1 MKHENFSF
9 VISMF
14 CFNLAIPS
22 VIIICCYFGVAT
34 KLYLTYKRTVNDS
47 KHVPNI
53 VRLHR
58 RLMTIA
64 ILISIGF
71 IGCWAP
77 YGMVSL
83 WSIFRDASTIPPE
96 VTLLPCMFAKS
107 STIYNPLIY
116 YIFSQSFQREVK
128 QMQRPVFQ
136 HMPQPQQ
143 HHRQQHLFG

>member
-1 MKHENFSF
+1 MCRRLNTKLVSRSHRP
-9 VISMF
+9 
-14 CFNLAIPS
+14 PS
-22 VIIICCYFGVAT
+22 VFV
-34 KLYLTYKRTVNDS
+34 LLQ
-47 KHVPNI
+47 
-53 VRLHR
+53 
-58 RLMTIA
+58 IA

-107 STIYNPLIY
+107 STMYNPLIY

-128 QMQRPVFQ
+128 QMQGPCFSLCQTRNSITDNNIYLVSAHMKSKAAAAGEGAQDPRVFNPVT
-136 HMPQPQQ
+136 
-143 HHRQQHLFG
+143 LD